1 MSEFNFDEPSPKS
14 SGGSRFEL
22 WDILSIV
29 VLLITL
35 CLGILFLTIFVNPA
49 SAFNPFKPAELLVP
63 PATATPIPPTATWT
77 LIPSATATITNTPP
91 PTITLAPTNTQAV
104 LVPPTNTPI
113 PTRTPTFTPTPKA
126 PFSAVSVTAIDSTII
141 HPDSGCD
148 WLGVGGTVDD
158 QNNSPIVGI
167 VVRLT
172 GYLDGKSIDM
182 TNLSGINLEY
192 GKAGFEFYLG
202 DTPIASNKDLYVQ
215 LLDQA
220 GLPLSE
226 QIYIRTYDDCS
237 KNLVLI
243 RFKKNR

>member
-1 MSEFNFDEPSPKS
+1 M
-14 SGGSRFEL
+14 
-22 WDILSIV
+22 
-29 VLLITL
+29 
-35 CLGILFLTIFVNPA
+35 
-49 SAFNPFKPAELLVP
+49 
-63 PATATPIPPTATWT
+63 
-77 LIPSATATITNTPP
+77 
-91 PTITLAPTNTQAV
+91 
-104 LVPPTNTPI
+104 
-113 PTRTPTFTPTPKA
+113 
-126 PFSAVSVTAIDSTII
+126 
-141 HPDSGCD
+141 
-148 WLGVGGTVDD
+148 DD

-172 GYLDGKSIDM
+172 GYLNGKSIDM